1 MYLQY
6 TTNVIT
12 ATAPGRKLA
21 PAVRIMMFGSVV
33 EPQLNGVD
41 PFVYNLNRAYDT
53 AQDDLIA

>member
-21 PAVRIMMFGSVV
+21 LAVRIMFGSVV